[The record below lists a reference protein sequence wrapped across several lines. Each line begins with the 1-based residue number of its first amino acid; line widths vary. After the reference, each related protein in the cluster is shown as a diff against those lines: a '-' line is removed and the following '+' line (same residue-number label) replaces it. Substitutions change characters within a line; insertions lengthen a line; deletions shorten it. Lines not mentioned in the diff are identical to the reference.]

1 MNKRL
6 VLSAFCAGFLELCL
20 LFGLIFA
27 LLPKFQEKYTAK
39 DKTQIEFIQ
48 IDELIAEKPKVKAKQ
63 SQPKK
68 QPLPK
73 IEEKPEPKPTPPKEK
88 PVPKTAPIPPKTAPV
103 VGTDVKK
110 LFEKVDSDLPP
121 VQEEEIIED
130 PRPSFSANSIQSKEY
145 TYEKNNQ
152 DIQEETSRLKNV
164 LEQMWE
170 KELEVT
176 SPSPQDMIE
185 GKYDEWF
192 AEVKKILY
200 AKWNN
205 HFYESVAIVVNIS
218 ITDEG
223 KFSYRIITYSKNA
236 SYNAYMEGL
245 LQSLTQENFPPY
257 PKGRRADI
265 EVVFKTKEQS
275 NE

>member
-6 VLSAFCAGFLELCL
+6 VLSALCAGFLELCL

-27 LLPKFQEKYTAK
+27 LLPKIQESYTAK

-48 IDELIAEKPKVKAKQ
+48 IDELIAEKPKAKAKH

-73 IEEKPEPKPTPPKEK
+73 VEEKPKPKPISTEEK
-88 PVPKTAPIPPKTAPV
+88 PKTSALPQKTSPT

-121 VQEEEIIED
+121 VQEEEVIED
-130 PRPSFSANSIQSKEY
+130 PRPTFSANSIKSKEY
-145 TYEKNNQ
+145 TYEKSNQ
-152 DIQEETSRLKNV
+152 EIQEETSRLKNV

-223 KFSYRIITYSKNA
+223 KFSYRIITYSKNP
-236 SYNAYMEGL
+236 SYNTYMEGL
-245 LQSLTQENFPPY
+245 LNSLTQENFPPY

-265 EVVFKTKEQS
+265 EVVFKTKEQG

>member
-6 VLSAFCAGFLELCL
+6 LWSGVVAASLEFL
-20 LFGLIFA
+20 LFVGLIFA
-27 LLPKFQEKYTAK
+27 LLPKFKEQYTAK

-48 IDELIAEKPKVKAKQ
+48 IDKIIAEKPKVKAKQ

-73 IEEKPEPKPTPPKEK
+73 SEAKPTPE
-88 PVPKTAPIPPKTAPV
+88 VPKQASKPQTKPLPPKTSPV
-103 VGTDVKK
+103 VGSDVKK
-110 LFEKVDSDLPP
+110 LFEKVDNDLPL
-121 VQEEEIIED
+121 VQEEDIVED
-130 PRPSFSANSIQSKEY
+130 ERPTFSANSIQSKEY
-145 TYEKNNQ
+145 SYEQDNQ
-152 DIQEETSRLKNV
+152 KIEEETSRLKNV

-200 AKWNN
+200 TKWNN

-223 KFSYRIITYSKNA
+223 KFSYRIITYSKNP
-236 SYNAYMEGL
+236 SYNTYMEGL
-245 LQSLTQENFPPY
+245 LQSLTQEVFPPY
-257 PKGRRADI
+257 PKGKRADI

>member
-6 VLSAFCAGFLELCL
+6 VLSAFFAGFLELCL
-20 LFGLIFA
+20 LFVLVFA

-48 IDELIAEKPKVKAKQ
+48 IDELISEKPKTKVKQ
-63 SQPKK
+63 SKPKK

-73 IEEKPEPKPTPPKEK
+73 VEEKPKPISSEPKPKILPLPQ
-88 PVPKTAPIPPKTAPV
+88 KTAPV

-121 VQEEEIIED
+121 VQEEERIED
-130 PRPSFSANSIQSKEY
+130 SRPAFSANSIQSKEY
-145 TYEKNNQ
+145 TYKKNNQ

-205 HFYESVAIVVNIS
+205 HFYQSVAIVVNIS

-245 LQSLTQENFPPY
+245 LESLTQENFPPY

>member
-1 MNKRL
+1 MNRRL
-6 VLSAFCAGFLELCL
+6 IWSAFCAGFLELCVL
-20 LFGLIFA
+20 LGLVFA

-48 IDELIAEKPKVKAKQ
+48 IDELIAQAPQAKSKQ

-68 QPLPK
+68 QPVPQT
-73 IEEKPEPKPTPPKEK
+73 KPNPKPMTTKEEIK
-88 PVPKTAPIPPKTAPV
+88 PKTSSPLSKSSPI

-110 LFEKVDSDLPP
+110 LFEKVDRDLSL

-130 PRPSFSANSIQSKEY
+130 SRPTFSANSIQSKEY

-152 DIQEETSRLKNV
+152 DIQEETSKLKNV
-164 LEQMWE
+164 LEQIWE

-185 GKYDEWF
+185 GKYDQWF

-245 LQSLTQENFPPY
+245 LQSLTKENFPPY

-265 EVVFKTKEQS
+265 EVVFKTKEQN

>member
-6 VLSAFCAGFLELCL
+6 LWSGIFAGFLELSV
-20 LFGLIFA
+20 LFLLIFS
-27 LLPKFQEKYTAK
+27 LLPKFKEQYTAK

-48 IDELIAEKPKVKAKQ
+48 IDEIIAQKPKVKAKQ
-63 SQPKK
+63 SQPQK

-73 IEEKPEPKPTPPKEK
+73 SEIKPTPEVPKESSK
-88 PVPKTAPIPPKTAPV
+88 PQAKPLPPKPAPT
-103 VGTDVKK
+103 VGNDVKK
-110 LFEKVDSDLPP
+110 LFEKVDHDLPP
-121 VQEEEIIED
+121 VQEEDIVED
-130 PRPSFSANSIQSKEY
+130 DRPTFSANSIQSKEY
-145 TYEKNNQ
+145 SYEQNNQ
-152 DIQEETSRLKNV
+152 NIQEETSRLKNV

-176 SPSPQDMIE
+176 SPNPQDMIE

-218 ITDEG
+218 ITNEG

-245 LQSLTQENFPPY
+245 LQSLTQESFPPY
-257 PKGRRADI
+257 PKGKKADI

-275 NE
+275 SE